1 MALVDTNIVLRY
13 ILRDNKELARNA
25 KVIIEN
31 KEVEIPFEVI
41 AEIVYVLEKVYS
53 VERNEIYESVLLV
66 SGYSNVIVTDYTVLE
81 YALKEYKDANID
93 FVDALLLGYNK
104 IRKKEVHTFDKK
116 LNKLLQ
122 K

>member
-1 MALVDTNIVLRY
+1 MALVDANIVLRY

-31 KEVEIPFEVI
+31 KEIEIPFEVI

-53 VERNEIYESVLLV
+53 VERNEIYQSILLV
-66 SGYSNVIVTDYTVLE
+66 CEYSNVIVTDYTVLE

-93 FVDALLLGYNK
+93 FVDALLLGYNS

-116 LNKLLQ
+116 LNKLL
-122 K
+122 KN

>member
-1 MALVDTNIVLRY
+1 MALVDANIVLRY

-53 VERNEIYESVLLV
+53 VGRNEIYESILLV

-81 YALKEYKDANID
+81 YALNEYKDAHID

-116 LNKLLQ
+116 LCKLLQ